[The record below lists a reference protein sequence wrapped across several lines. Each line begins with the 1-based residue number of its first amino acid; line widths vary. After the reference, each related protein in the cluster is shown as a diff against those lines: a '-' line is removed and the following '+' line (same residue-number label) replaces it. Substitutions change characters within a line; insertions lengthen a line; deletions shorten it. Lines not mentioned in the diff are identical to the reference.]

1 MKSQLLSAFLFL
13 AALGFAPAVF
23 AQIPPDCGGPVSQVP
38 PAESCMEACAYCD
51 FNGLQNTTEGFI
63 ANTAPPGFCGVVQN
77 DQWIGFVAASA
88 APTFTLTPSNC
99 LNGNGLEFALYESCS
114 TPPLVCKPGQAGGGT
129 TPLSISASNLTV
141 GRHYYLLIDGYAG
154 DKCNFNLTV
163 SPSSPPP
170 PMGSISPI
178 QGPSNVCPGITVIY
192 EVPQVTGSG
201 FYTWSSP
208 VPGIRFN
215 GLPSPATIVAPEG
228 RKVQVTFPVSFNGNL
243 SMCVEA
249 SNACNKTGSKT
260 CRTLQVQP
268 IPMTNL
274 PPILVCYEDGPLM
287 PETIV
292 LKSWLGCDSVVRQP
306 VINKPL
312 IQTNIGPRYICKGDS
327 IVVCGKALKDAGPI
341 QEVCQSYQGC
351 DSLVVGYLNVLETAF
366 QTAPY
371 KPLLSCNTPELTL
384 SVSTPLP
391 VNIGIVWRSAQGLVL
406 GSGKTLKVAQPGIYK
421 VTATASLG
429 GKNCVTAKEIKVSAN
444 FTQPAPLKT
453 AKSGSL
459 AAGGGSVELKAY
471 SPTPDLLYQWIGPQG
486 FISVSQ
492 IVQVTLPGTYKV
504 TATHPL
510 SGCTVMGTMEVK

>member
-1 MKSQLLSAFLFL
+1 MKCLLFYAILFC

-23 AQIPPDCGGPVSQVP
+23 AQIPPDCGGPPSQVP

-51 FNGLQNTTEGFI
+51 FNGLQNTTEGFK
-63 ANTAPPGFCGVVQN
+63 ANAAPPGFCGVIQN

-99 LNGNGLEFALYESCS
+99 LNGNGLEFALYESCAA
-114 TPPLVCKPGQAGGGT
+114 PPLVCKPGQAGGGT

-178 QGPSNVCPGITVIY
+178 QGPTTVCPSATVNY
-192 EVPQVTGSG
+192 EVPQVTGAG
-201 FYTWSSP
+201 FYTWRSP
-208 VPGIRFN
+208 VPGVRFN
-215 GLPSPATIVAPEG
+215 GQPSPVTVLAPEG
-228 RKVQVTFPVSFNGNL
+228 RKVQVSFPANL
-243 SMCVEA
+243 SGNVEMCVEVG
-249 SNACNKTGSKT
+249 NACNNGAMR
-260 CRTLQVQP
+260 CRTISVQP
-268 IPMTNL
+268 IPPTNL
-274 PPILVCYEDGPLM
+274 PTIVVCFEDGPVI
-287 PETIV
+287 PQTIV
-292 LKSWLGCDSVVRQP
+292 LKSWLGCDSVVKQP
-306 VINKPL
+306 VINKPP
-312 IQTNIGPRYICKGDS
+312 IQVNIGPRYICKGDS
-327 IVVCGKALKDAGPI
+327 IVVCGKVFKDAGPI

-351 DSLVVGYLNVLETAF
+351 DSLVVGSLTVLETAF

-371 KPLLSCNTPELTL
+371 KPLLNCNTPELTL

-391 VNIGIVWRSAQGLVL
+391 NNVGVIWRSAQGLVL
-406 GSGKTLKVAQPGIYK
+406 GSGKTLKVTQPGIYK

-429 GKNCVTAKEIKVSAN
+429 GKSCVTVKEIKVSAN

-459 AAGGGSVELKAY
+459 AAGGSVTLKAY

-492 IVQVTLPGTYKV
+492 IVQVTVPGTYKV

-510 SGCTVMGTMEVK
+510 SGCMVMGTVEVL